1 MSAAIKPFDAIPVV
15 TLPPDHARVL
25 PAWLAAQ
32 AERCGPI
39 FRVTYPWSGV
49 APVYLVGPEANRFVL
64 HTGRAHFSHERGW
77 TPIIGEMLGKGVLNM
92 DGAEHDRDRKRM
104 NPGFT
109 IAYMA
114 RYLPIMTRVIA
125 ERTADWARRG
135 AVDIFAEMR
144 RITFDIAA
152 EALIGLRTGAE
163 VDRMRELFMTL
174 IYQEE
179 SAGLTREEQ
188 IARFLAAREEL
199 QRTLSLR
206 IAERRE
212 RPTEDILGLLV
223 AGRDEHGA
231 PLSDAS
237 LLGHVNILLVAGH
250 ETSTTLASWLL
261 YLLATHPEYLAR
273 VRAELAEVVGD
284 APDAPLGLDA
294 LKGLRVLGNALT
306 EAGRLWSPVANGPR
320 GVVEAFDFGGY
331 HVPAET
337 QVRYSIAGGHW
348 LPGIFAAPERFD
360 PDRFAPPREED
371 KRTPYALIPFGGG
384 PRICIGV
391 NFAQVEIKALAAQI
405 LRRYDLTPLPDQ
417 EVAQR
422 YLLTLGSPSGGIG
435 MDVRERLAA
444 ETSALI

>member
-1 MSAAIKPFDAIPVV
+1 VGAASKPFDAIPVV
-15 TLPPDHARVL
+15 TLPPDYPRIL
-25 PAWLAAQ
+25 PAWIAAQ
-32 AERCGPI
+32 AERYGPI
-39 FRVTYPWSGV
+39 FRVTYPWSDL

-92 DGAEHDRDRKRM
+92 DGAEHDRDRKMM

-125 ERTADWARRG
+125 ERTADWSSRG
-135 AVDIFAEMR
+135 EVDIFAEMR

-174 IYQEE
+174 LYQDGG
-179 SAGLTREEQ
+179 AGLTREES

-199 QRTLSLR
+199 QQTLLLR

-212 RPTEDILGLLV
+212 HPTDDILGLLV
-223 AGRDEHGA
+223 AGRGGEGA

-261 YLLATHPEYLAR
+261 YLLATHPDYLAR
-273 VRAELAEVVGD
+273 VRTELVAVAIG

-294 LKGLRVLGNALT
+294 IKGLRVLGNALT
-306 EAGRLWSPVANGPR
+306 EAGRLWSPVASGPR
-320 GVVEAFDFGGY
+320 GVIEAFDFGGY
-331 HVPAET
+331 HVPIDT
-337 QVRYSIAGGHW
+337 PVRYSIAGGHW
-348 LPGIFAAPERFD
+348 LSAHFADPGRFD

-391 NFAQVEIKALAAQI
+391 NFAQVEIKALAAHI
-405 LRRYDLTPLPDQ
+405 LRRYDLIPVPGQ

-422 YLLTLGSPSGGIG
+422 YAPTLGSPSAGIR
-435 MDVRERLAA
+435 MLVRERALA
-444 ETSALI
+444 LV

>member
-1 MSAAIKPFDAIPVV
+1 VGAASKPFDAIPVV
-15 TLPPDHARVL
+15 TLPPDYPRIL
-25 PAWLAAQ
+25 PAWIAAQ
-32 AERCGPI
+32 AERYGPI
-39 FRVTYPWSGV
+39 FRVTYPWSDL

-92 DGAEHDRDRKRM
+92 DGAEHDRDRKMM

-114 RYLPIMTRVIA
+114 RYLPIMMRVIA
-125 ERTADWARRG
+125 ERTADWSSRG
-135 AVDIFAEMR
+135 EVDIFAEVR

-174 IYQEE
+174 LYQDGG
-179 SAGLTREEQ
+179 AGLTREES

-199 QRTLSLR
+199 QQTLLLR

-212 RPTEDILGLLV
+212 HPTDDILGLLV
-223 AGRDEHGA
+223 AGRGGEGA

-261 YLLATHPEYLAR
+261 YLLATHPDYLAR
-273 VRAELAEVVGD
+273 VRTELVAVAIG
-284 APDAPLGLDA
+284 APDASLGLDA
-294 LKGLRVLGNALT
+294 IKGLRVLGNALT
-306 EAGRLWSPVANGPR
+306 EAGRLWSPVASGPR
-320 GVVEAFDFGGY
+320 GVIEAFDFGGY
-331 HVPAET
+331 HVPIDT
-337 QVRYSIAGGHW
+337 PVRYSIAGGHW
-348 LPGIFAAPERFD
+348 LSAHFADPGRFD

-391 NFAQVEIKALAAQI
+391 NFAQIEIKALVAHI
-405 LRRYDLTPLPDQ
+405 LRRYDLMPVPGQ

-422 YLLTLGSPSGGIG
+422 YAPTLGSPSAGIR
-435 MDVRERLAA
+435 MLVRERALA
-444 ETSALI
+444 LV

>member
-1 MSAAIKPFDAIPVV
+1 MGAAIKPFDAIPVV
-15 TLPPDHARVL
+15 TLPPDYPRIL
-25 PAWLAAQ
+25 PAWIAEQ
-32 AERCGPI
+32 AERLGPI
-39 FRVTYPWSGV
+39 FRVTHPWSGF

-64 HTGRAHFSHERGW
+64 HTGRAYFSHERGW

-92 DGAEHDRDRKRM
+92 DGAEHDRDRKLM

-125 ERTADWARRG
+125 ERTADWSLRG
-135 AVDIFAEMR
+135 TVDVFAEMR

-163 VDRMRELFMTL
+163 VDRMRDLFMAL
-174 IYQEE
+174 LYQEG
-179 SAGLTREEQ
+179 SGGLTREEQ
-188 IARFLAAREEL
+188 IARFLAARDEL
-199 QRTLSLR
+199 QKTLLLR

-212 RPTEDILGLLV
+212 RPTDDILGLLV
-223 AGRDEHGA
+223 AGRDGAGA

-237 LLGHVNILLVAGH
+237 VLGHVNILLVAGH

-273 VRAELAEVVGD
+273 VRAELAEVAGGASD
-284 APDAPLGLDA
+284 PPLSLDA
-294 LKGLRVLGNALT
+294 IKGLRILGNALT
-306 EAGRLWSPVANGPR
+306 EAGRLWSPVASGPR

-331 HVPAET
+331 HVPAGT
-337 QVRYSIAGGHW
+337 PARYSIAGGHW
-348 LPGIFAAPERFD
+348 LSAHFAEPGRFD

-371 KRTPYALIPFGGG
+371 KRTPYALVPFGGG

-405 LRRYDLTPLPDQ
+405 LRRYDLIPVSDQ
-417 EVAQR
+417 EVAQL
-422 YLLTLGSPSGGIG
+422 YAPTLGSPSNGIR
-435 MDVRERLAA
+435 MRVRERALA
-444 ETSALI
+444 TV